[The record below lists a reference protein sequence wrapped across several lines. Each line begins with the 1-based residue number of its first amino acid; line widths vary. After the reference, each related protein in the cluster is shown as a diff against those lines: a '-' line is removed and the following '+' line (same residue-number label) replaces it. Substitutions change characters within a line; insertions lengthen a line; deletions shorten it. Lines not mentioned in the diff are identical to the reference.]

1 MDKALALEKARE
13 VLDIEIAGIK
23 QVRDSL
29 GDSFLELVE
38 TIIELINNGGK
49 IVVTGVGKS
58 GHIGQKIAA
67 TLASTGTPAFFVH
80 PGEASHGDL
89 GMLTK
94 DDLLLAISNS
104 GESKEMADIISYSR
118 RFGIPM
124 IAITSVMDSTMSKAA
139 DLTLLI
145 PNKKTAPEACPL
157 GLAPTTSTTTTLALG
172 DALAVALI
180 EQKGFSAEEFRD
192 RHPGGKLGNV
202 LLRARDLMVKGDE
215 MPLVPIEMR
224 MSEALVIMTA
234 KSWGCLGVTDDEGTL
249 VGMITDGDLRRH
261 MGHDLIN
268 KAAGDIMTKNPK
280 TVIGDILCVE
290 VLRLMNEKMI
300 TNLFVVDGQM
310 KPLGLLTMHL
320 LLQMGVA

>member
-1 MDKALALEKARE
+1 MDREALIKSACTVIDKEIYGLQVLKQNFSDAFVQAVEKMMQ
-13 VLDIEIAGIK
+13 IK
-23 QVRDSL
+23 GR
-29 GDSFLELVE
+29 
-38 TIIELINNGGK
+38 IIVSGM
-49 IVVTGVGKS
+49 GKS

-89 GMLTK
+89 GMMTK

-124 IAITSVMDSTMSKAA
+124 IAITSVMESSMAKAA

-145 PNKKTAPEACPL
+145 PDKKTAPEACPL
-157 GLAPTTSTTTTLALG
+157 GLAPTTSTTTTLAVG

-202 LLRARDLMVKGDE
+202 LLRGRDVMVKGDE
-215 MPLVPIEMR
+215 MPLVSSETP
-224 MSEALVIMTA
+224 MSEALVVMTA
-234 KSWGCLGVTDDEGTL
+234 KSWGCLGVLNGAGEL
-249 VGMITDGDLRRH
+249 IGMITDGDLRRH
-261 MGHDLIN
+261 MGNDLIN
-268 KAAGDIMTKNPK
+268 KTAFDIMTKNPK
-280 TVIGDILCVE
+280 TVVGDMLCVE
-290 VLRLMNEKMI
+290 VLRLMNEKKI
-300 TNLFVVDGQM
+300 TNLFVVDGEM
-310 KPLGLLTMHL
+310 KPMGLLTMHL
-320 LLQMGVA
+320 LLQVGVA

>member
-1 MDKALALEKARE
+1 MTKDELIQSACQVIDKEIKGLE
-13 VLDIEIAGIK
+13 VLKE
-23 QVRDSL
+23 
-29 GDSFLELVE
+29 SFSDAFVQAVE
-38 TIIELINNGGK
+38 NMMNVKGRIIISGM
-49 IVVTGVGKS
+49 GKS

-268 KAAGDIMTKNPK
+268 KSAGDIMTKNPK